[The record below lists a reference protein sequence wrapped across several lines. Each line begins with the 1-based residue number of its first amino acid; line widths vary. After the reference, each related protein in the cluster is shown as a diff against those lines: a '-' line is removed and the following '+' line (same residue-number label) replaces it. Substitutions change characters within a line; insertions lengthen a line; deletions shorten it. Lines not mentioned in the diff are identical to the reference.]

1 MSKMTQIKLGLLH
14 STIREDEKLIF
25 QAGKKMGIDLEF
37 LDARDQIYNSQ
48 SPYSPASSRTS
59 L

>member
-1 MSKMTQIKLGLLH
+1 MTQIKLGLLH

-48 SPYSPASSRTS
+48 SWNNVYLYEQSSKK
-59 L
+59 